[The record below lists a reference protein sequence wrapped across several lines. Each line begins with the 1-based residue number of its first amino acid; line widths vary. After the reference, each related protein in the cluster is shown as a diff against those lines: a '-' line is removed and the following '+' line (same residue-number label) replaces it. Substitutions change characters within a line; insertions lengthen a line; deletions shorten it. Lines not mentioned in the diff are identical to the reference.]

1 MSDRDPNEEVGILLL
16 SKSSSTLYKKWVSSS
31 GLPLQLSELQL
42 DTSRLIW
49 LLPPMSFSDLQYTC
63 GCSLIIWFSCTLIV
77 LCTSTALISI
87 LAKTLALLNRYV
99 SFRLWGQSCK
109 MMGAIDVR
117 HWYQSNWNVLACLS
131 NLFLLLQGLLSK
143 VLRMGAHSQVQKRP
157 SMLWHQGGFFFATP
171 YLPHCQIKCKVED
184 KF

>member
-1 MSDRDPNEEVGILLL
+1 MCASVCCPQCPTYRCGLSMRVKFLRFQANHSLTMLLFDSL
-16 SKSSSTLYKKWVSSS
+16 VSYMLCA
-31 GLPLQLSELQL
+31 G
-42 DTSRLIW
+42 
-49 LLPPMSFSDLQYTC
+49 

-99 SFRLWGQSCK
+99 SFRLWGQSCR

-157 SMLWHQGGFFFATP
+157 SMLRHQGGFFFATP
-171 YLPHCQIKCKVED
+171 YLPHCQIKCKVEP
-184 KF
+184 FVQ